1 MAKELKKG
9 TKKVS
14 AAKKPVATKKTV
26 ANKKVVRKVEKK
38 NPSGVYKIVYMFLLV
53 LGVSLV
59 FVALKLK
66 ISNYINNSTTLS
78 CLGIALASLIISV
91 FVKKLN
97 E

>member
-14 AAKKPVATKKTV
+14 AAKKPVATKK
-26 ANKKVVRKVEKK
+26 VVRKVEKK
-38 NPSGVYKIVYMFLLV
+38 NSNNVCNIIYMFLLV

-59 FVALKLK
+59 FVALTLK